1 MKAKEPQL
9 LSAIL
14 GEVLKQQNLDT
25 KLNETRLL
33 EAWEKM
39 LGKSINAYTKGKYV
53 KDKVLFIHVTSAVL
67 RNDLMMSRH
76 ILRDKLNAAVGTMV
90 ITDIVLK

>member
-1 MKAKEPQL
+1 MKQKEPQL

-25 KLNETRLL
+25 KINETRLL
-33 EAWEKM
+33 EAWEKIM
-39 LGKSINAYTKGKYV
+39 GKSINAYTKGKYV
-53 KDKVLFIHVTSAVL
+53 KDKTLFVHVTSAAL

-76 ILRDKLNAAVGTMV
+76 KLRDRLNAEVGAKV